1 MENLTLEISTKT
13 NSADILYFVDFC
25 VESVNRVSAHI
36 DKEKFDELC
45 LTGCP
50 NFNKKW
56 SCPPYAPSFLDFTK
70 NWETLCVLY
79 AYTNMSQFAY
89 IKNDYLKIK
98 AANVILKS
106 RIDGFLR
113 QISSKYGNYISTG
126 SCRLCKPCKCKLQLP
141 CKRPVKMTYSF
152 EAMGVNVG
160 SLVDEFFQ
168 KPLLWYSQ
176 NNLPEYTSVVC
187 GLLTNLKITE
197 NNLRDEYLRFTKI
210 FNKPSS

>member
-1 MENLTLEISTKT
+1 
-13 NSADILYFVDFC
+13 
-25 VESVNRVSAHI
+25 
-36 DKEKFDELC
+36 
-45 LTGCP
+45 
-50 NFNKKW
+50 
-56 SCPPYAPSFLDFTK
+56 
-70 NWETLCVLY
+70 
-79 AYTNMSQFAY
+79 
-89 IKNDYLKIK
+89 
-98 AANVILKS
+98 
-106 RIDGFLR
+106 
-113 QISSKYGNYISTG
+113 
-126 SCRLCKPCKCKLQLP
+126 
-141 CKRPVKMTYSF
+141 MTYSF